1 GATGRRRRRRPHD
14 PHLSGGLVGG
24 AVALHSHTTASDG
37 SLAPRELVRLAVKHG
52 VRVLAITDHDSTD
65 ALAEAMDEAR
75 HHPPLQI
82 VPGLEINCDVPG
94 RGNGGP
100 AEIHVLG
107 YAVDWEAA
115 WFQQFLSEQRAE
127 RRQRVYRMA
136 GRLAELGM
144 PIAPSEALGRAW

>member
-1 GATGRRRRRRPHD
+1 MEREGPPTGPQGRLRRRRPHD
-14 PHLSGGLVGG
+14 PHLSGGLGGG
-24 AVALHSHTTASDG
+24 AVDLHSHTTASDG

-100 AEIHVLG
+100 AEIHVLRYSRG
-107 YAVDWEAA
+107 WGAPRV
-115 WFQQFLSEQRAE
+115 QQFLSERRA
-127 RRQRVYRMA
+127 RGRQRVE
-136 GRLAELGM
+136 RLA
-144 PIAPSEALGRAW
+144 R

>member
-1 GATGRRRRRRPHD
+1 M
-14 PHLSGGLVGG
+14 GG
-24 AVALHSHTTASDG
+24 AVDLHSHTTASDG

-94 RGNGGP
+94 RGDGGP

-107 YAVDWEAA
+107 
-115 WFQQFLSEQRAE
+115 
-127 RRQRVYRMA
+127 
-136 GRLAELGM
+136 
-144 PIAPSEALGRAW
+144 